1 MKKKFG
7 YLLGAVSFVWLMIIG
22 GADFQTP
29 FLKNALIILAGVIIG
44 IAGLVSSVFL
54 VYAAEERKK
63 MDFHLLME
71 GRKSSLL
78 RSVRR
83 IKALKR

>member
-1 MKKKFG
+1 MKKIG
-7 YLLGAVSFVWLMIIG
+7 YFLGAISFVWLAVIG
-22 GADFQTP
+22 GADFPAP
-29 FLKNALIILAGVIIG
+29 FWKNALIIIGGAIIG

-54 VYAAEERKK
+54 IYTAEERKK
-63 MDFHLLME
+63 TDFYLLME

-78 RSVRR
+78 RQCRR